1 MSAGKNAR
9 FQSSIINR
17 PTCGGSKKAGTA
29 PQVGWR
35 LIGSSRHI
43 GAPKRVIFNCLA
55 STIVQNQRI
64 GYAATHSGSM
74 G

>member
-29 PQVGWR
+29 PHIGWR
-35 LIGSSRHI
+35 LFGSSRHV
-43 GAPKRVIFNCLA
+43 GAPQSVIFQCFP

-64 GYAATHSGSM
+64 GYSATHSGTM